1 MQWKLQLNVSKWKMM
16 HIGKNNNFQLQYWG
30 IVLVKATEEKGR
42 LLISDSQTVGNLV
55 RIHLKYCVQF

>member
-1 MQWKLQLNVSKWKMM
+1 MQWKLQLNVYKCKMM